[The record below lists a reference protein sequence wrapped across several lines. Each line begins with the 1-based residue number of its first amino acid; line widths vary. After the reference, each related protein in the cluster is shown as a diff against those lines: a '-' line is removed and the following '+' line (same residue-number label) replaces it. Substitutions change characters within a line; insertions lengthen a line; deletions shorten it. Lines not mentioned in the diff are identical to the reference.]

1 MSASSSVD
9 SGKTPISLA
18 GRLLS
23 GLGRFARASAGSIG
37 ASFGLM
43 LPVLAGGIGVAIDM
57 SSFYSAKSRAQSAA
71 DASALATVRELSLI
85 GSDTLRLKSVAER
98 NAMANLGALAQ
109 VATVSPSVDMARA
122 ELTVGI
128 HVKPQGVFG
137 GLLGIEVGSITVSAT
152 ARLVG
157 AQKICLI
164 ALSPGGNKALSIM
177 HKARINAADCS
188 VFSNSTHRV
197 GLSAIDNS
205 SMVARSIC
213 SSGGVQGKGSSFV
226 PAAKTDCPPV
236 PDPLV
241 NRQAP
246 PFGGCDYNNHVVNAG
261 TMFLRPGVYCGGLR
275 IAGNAIAKLD
285 PGIYV
290 IKDGK
295 LHIDNTATF
304 EGVNVG
310 FYLAGNKT
318 TLDFEPGTTISL
330 TAPRDGAMA
339 GLLFF
344 EERGTSALRVHRIAS
359 NNAHTLLGT
368 IYLPKGVFFVEAN
381 APVSQRAAF
390 TIIVANQLSFEAGPE
405 FFINANYGATDVP
418 VPGGLGPV
426 SGVAR
431 LER

>member
-1 MSASSSVD
+1 MTVCS
-9 SGKTPISLA
+9 TPGRTIA
-18 GRLLS
+18 GRS
-23 GLGRFARASAGSIG
+23 PAGRRLAAFARARAGSIG

-71 DASALATVRELSLI
+71 DSSALATVRELSLI

-98 NAMANLGALAQ
+98 NAMANLGELSA

-137 GLLGIEVGSITVSAT
+137 GLFGIEVGSITVSAT

-164 ALSPGGNKALSIM
+164 ALNPSGPLALTVI
-177 HKARINAADCS
+177 HKARVNAADCS
-188 VFSNSTHRV
+188 VFSNSTHRI
-197 GLSAIDNS
+197 GISAIDS
-205 SMVARSIC
+205 SLIKARSIC
-213 SSGGVQGKGSSFV
+213 SSGGVLGKGSSFQ
-226 PAAKTDCPPV
+226 PAAKTDCPPI

-241 NRQAP
+241 KRPAP
-246 PFGGCDYNNHVVNAG
+246 PFGGCDYNNHVVNG
-261 TMFLRPGVYCGGLR
+261 GSVYLRPGVYCGGLR

-285 PGIYV
+285 PGVYV

-295 LHIDNTATF
+295 LHVDNTATF
-304 EGVNVG
+304 EGTNVG
-310 FYLAGNKT
+310 FYLSGNKT

-344 EERGTSALRVHRIAS
+344 EDRNTSTLRIHRIAS

-368 IYLPKGVFFVEAN
+368 IYLPKGIFFVEAN

-390 TIIVANQLSFEAGPE
+390 TIIVANRLAFEAGPE

-418 VPGGLGPV
+418 VPAGLGPV

>member
-1 MSASSSVD
+1 MTVLST
-9 SGKTPISLA
+9 SGRTCA
-18 GRLLS
+18 GRNPA
-23 GLGRFARASAGSIG
+23 GRWLAAFARARAGSIG

-57 SSFYSAKSRAQSAA
+57 SSFYGAKSRAQSAA
-71 DASALATVRELSLI
+71 DASALASVRELSLI
-85 GSDTLRLKSVAER
+85 GSDTLRLKAVAER
-98 NAMANLGALAQ
+98 NALANLGELGP

-128 HVKPQGVFG
+128 QVRPRGVFG
-137 GLLGIEVGSITVSAT
+137 GIFGFEMGTIAVSAT

-164 ALSPGGNKALSIM
+164 ALNPSGPLAMTLI
-177 HKARINAADCS
+177 HKARVNASDCS
-188 VFSNSTHRV
+188 VFSNSTHRI
-197 GLSAIDNS
+197 GLAAIDNS
-205 SMVARSIC
+205 LVTARSIC
-213 SSGGVQGKGSSFV
+213 SAGGVQGKSGSYQ

-236 PDPLV
+236 PDPLAK
-241 NRQAP
+241 RPPP
-246 PFGGCDYNNHVVNAG
+246 PFGGCDYNNHVVNGG
-261 TMFLRPGVYCGGLR
+261 TVFLRPGVYCGGLR
-275 IAGNAIAKLD
+275 IAGNTIAKLD

-344 EERGTSALRVHRIAS
+344 EDRSTFTLRIHRIAS

-368 IYLPKGVFFVEAN
+368 IYLPKGIFFVDAN

-390 TIIVANQLSFEAGPE
+390 TIIVANRLAFEAGPE
-405 FFINANYGATDVP
+405 FYINANYGATDVP
-418 VPGGLGPV
+418 VPAGLGPV
-426 SGVAR
+426 SGMAR